1 MANPS
6 GRGGFKKGKSG
17 NPGGRPRA
25 LVSVMEEAHS
35 ATQRP
40 MKYYDLKKNWRRVR
54 PHLADKKLNNIL
66 VRDFNKYTFGRWGQE
81 FTHGRLPCQ
90 FESCDWDIDH
100 RGRRPPF
107 WNYTK
112 HAACHWL
119 VNFTL
124 RLAMLVM
131 PERRWRII
139 TSEKHSTVWDG
150 EETLFDFNFQAFG
163 IDANECFEMAF
174 EKELAPGKYRRV
186 YFAEHYS
193 VDQSRRTAHQ
203 TSAIEGMLDKAA

>member
-66 VRDFNKYTFGRWGQE
+66 VRDFNKYTFGRWE
-81 FTHGRLPCQ
+81 RKFTHGRLPCD
-90 FESCDWDIDH
+90 FESYDWDIDQW
-100 RGRRPPF
+100 GRRPPF
-107 WNYTK
+107 GTI
-112 HAACHWL
+112 
-119 VNFTL
+119 
-124 RLAMLVM
+124 R
-131 PERRWRII
+131 
-139 TSEKHSTVWDG
+139 STPHVIG
-150 EETLFDFNFQAFG
+150 L
-163 IDANECFEMAF
+163 
-174 EKELAPGKYRRV
+174 
-186 YFAEHYS
+186 
-193 VDQSRRTAHQ
+193 
-203 TSAIEGMLDKAA
+203 

>member
-1 MANPS
+1 MANPTGKGSFTKGRS
-6 GRGGFKKGKSG
+6 GDPSSRV
-17 NPGGRPRA
+17 RA
-25 LVSVMEEAHS
+25 LGSVMEQARN

-66 VRDFNKYTFGRWGQE
+66 IRNFNKYTFGRWGEE
-81 FTHGRLPCQ
+81 FTHGRLPCE

-100 RGRRPPF
+100 PGRRPAF

-112 HAACHWL
+112 HGACHWP
-119 VNFTL
+119 VNFSL

-131 PERRWRII
+131 PERPWRII
-139 TSEKHSTVWDG
+139 TSERHSTVWDG

-163 IDANECFEMAF
+163 IDANECFEMAS
-174 EKELAPGKYRRV
+174 EKELAPGKYLRV

-193 VDQSRRTAHQ
+193 VDPGRIAHQ
-203 TSAIEGMLDKAA
+203 TSVIEGSLEKAA